1 MKGLEI
7 CKVGFCP
14 KPFVAMDLPD
24 KSQWDETTCDLAV
37 CQHPQ
42 CWATLRRIEK
52 GHPRILDSSHKSPLD
67 AEDRHP
73 VLTIV
78 NIADSCFQAKRL
90 ACGHLSGFT
99 FPKAHSLLSRRSKF
113 YSKFQR
119 RPWKDLPDRDLI
131 HRTNRSPKASHRL
144 QKLSVLNLNETEL
157 PCPQDVGNMDVIWIP
172 EKHVSPAEKKR
183 IIRSQDGEMK
193 RKKSTGK
200 HKSSRDTE
208 TQLGPPGMIVPPPS
222 PVHSFEQL
230 SSECVPL
237 WNQYDM
243 LPQEL
248 LKDLLLDKGKTIPYL
263 EMQTQLAMMKK
274 KPPLEKSRPDSAIS
288 AKMYL
293 SVHCLTLQR
302 PALRYPEHLKK
313 LYHNL
318 TTEGYRKQQWQQQRK
333 VKTATGKQE
342 AKKKSKSEP
351 GSHNTSHKRSGAMV
365 YDPRCG
371 HRTLPGRESDKKQQQ
386 QMKIEGL
393 TLKQDSTE
401 RPQMDCTKKNLDS
414 FPGRK
419 SPELSTIECTNKD
432 IRTQMEILL
441 EAQERTPNSTSRTGW
456 NPELKLLRILQATDE
471 EDGENQPSGA
481 QSEESL
487 EAQAEGIM
495 GQPYSRAGCL
505 DS

>member
-1 MKGLEI
+1 MKGLES
-7 CKVGFCP
+7 CKIGFCP
-14 KPFVAMDLPD
+14 KAFVAMDLPD

-42 CWATLRRIEK
+42 CWATLRRIER
-52 GHPRILDSSHKSPLD
+52 GHPRILDSSRKSPLD
-67 AEDRHP
+67 AEDRLP

-99 FPKAHSLLSRRSKF
+99 FPKAHSLLSQHSKF
-113 YSKFQR
+113 YSRFQR

-131 HRTNRSPKASHRL
+131 CRTNRSP
-144 QKLSVLNLNETEL
+144 KLSVLNLNETQL

-172 EKHVSPAEKKR
+172 EKHTSPAEKKH

-200 HKSSRDTE
+200 HKSSRDPQ

-222 PVHSFEQL
+222 PVHLFEQL

-243 LPQEL
+243 LPQDL
-248 LKDLLLDKGKTIPYL
+248 LKDLLLDKGKTLPYL

-288 AKMYL
+288 TKMYL
-293 SVHCLTLQR
+293 SVHCLTPQR

-313 LYHNL
+313 LYYNL
-318 TTEGYRKQQWQQQRK
+318 TTEGYRKQQQQQQGK
-333 VKTATGKQE
+333 VKTATRKQE

-351 GSHNTSHKRSGAMV
+351 GSHNTSHKRSG
-365 YDPRCG
+365 
-371 HRTLPGRESDKKQQQ
+371 HRTLPGRASDKTQQQ
-386 QMKIEGL
+386 QMKIEGP

-419 SPELSTIECTNKD
+419 SPEFSTVECTNKD

-441 EAQERTPNSTSRTGW
+441 ETQERTPNSTSRTGW

-471 EDGENQPSGA
+471 EDEENQPSGA

-487 EAQAEGIM
+487 EA
-495 GQPYSRAGCL
+495 
-505 DS
+505 